1 MDSLVVVPHGL
12 PCQKT
17 PFLAKVAKRLVS
29 SLKDE
34 KRQAPSKKG
43 SHGVQV
49 SRVSSPI
56 SENGSHQVSGSR
68 RRINRLS
75 EESFCRNDSCN
86 TELKAVKMFE
96 EAINFH
102 QSNSPLH
109 ARYKLQELF
118 NLIEQDQRRS
128 EMNRTKYTLEVVN
141 RGRDIYFEENVKCS
155 VEHGIIIL
163 DSSNGGAQFYESF
176 LNILGAFSLELS
188 EFQIALAVF
197 SMLINSHKDSSVTSR
212 GRDLAAA
219 LNNKGCILMIMG
231 SFNEA
236 TESFLRALDHL
247 NLEKETYDYS
257 VNALIL
263 AVKNNISRLNM
274 MSKRFEYL
282 EELEKLDK
290 ECRIEKSE
298 LPCQTVFTVMHNQI
312 VMHMKLGNLSKA
324 EEKLWLVEQY
334 LNTRTKGKCI
344 FLLEYTKLQLSE
356 VLVLRGKLRDAQEVF
371 ALEPPTSSCVHKLIF
386 FGSNAY
392 VGIEV
397 FEKILDLSVT
407 SGKFKA
413 ARELLNEGLKVVES
427 AFGPDHFNVASLL
440 YKEGVILKMMG
451 EMPGAKRKLE
461 KAVHIVRSIFGDL
474 HPLLINCYMVLGD
487 VASHLKRS
495 DEAYVYFQRAI
506 ENVESVYQVSF
517 ADELFSGYCSLLRK
531 RYYTMEQKFQRI
543 DGLVAE
549 YGQALAVVSSRF
561 TIREAYRQGKSK
573 GKQPLVRRYFSTQ
586 HHEYIYFH
594 DLLGSGRALARQG
607 KMKEAETFFQ
617 RASKFSY
624 RHHVKRSLPEAP
636 LVRLYAIA
644 CHKTSREETKG
655 KIKDAFNSCFE
666 EISANKRYDV
676 GDGSSEDTVEPGCD
690 LNLKVLLILIIIL
703 SLQLKMHDTTFEAYD
718 LYTSLS
724 QSHEEIFS
732 VNDQIQV
739 YASRSSTTCNGKTV
753 LQDFLFC
760 SGNNFLDEV
769 HPECNVRGEP
779 LYKSLASKKN
789 GSRHSL
795 LASYTDSN
803 FFDIEDLK
811 RLEEKT
817 LLSFK
822 AVCGGLCLE
831 RDVYATQV
839 VVDVSLTSRFGVEL
853 PALMSCRIE
862 LLPLCLTY
870 GRISEEVLK
879 GKTICEISPRVC
891 EKITRIA
898 FQDEAMS
905 YVMFSRIGI
914 WLLKQCDSEKI
925 SMSVVQK
932 QCIVIIITDPFKVRL
947 VLLHNSNAIKLN
959 VQAVSTT
966 DMFGKEEAQGN
977 FCFTVFQKYNAAAFL
992 KTKFHLMVTETSH
1005 ELCRCPS
1012 ACQTNQSSPS
1022 EMHKME
1028 MKFLEK
1034 KETYS
1039 GPFTKETDRSEGFV
1053 NFVDV
1058 NTMECLK
1065 AISELSRYLY
1075 ENYTA
1080 HEEGNAFEEDY
1091 EIQAD
1096 RKSHLQDE
1104 SFVTPS
1110 SFPTMSSSQIER
1122 VSSSSGNVTSA
1133 AKKSPKAAFMRAH
1146 PLANPDRND
1155 ESLDDRNTAMCLNSD
1170 AKILGTKLFEEG
1182 KIARGFVISQIQEG
1196 LRKKEIPEPINS
1208 FKSREI
1214 ASGIAI
1220 EGDLLSRND
1229 HPFYDANG
1237 CGPSNNDLIKA
1248 NLERALKIDPSSG
1261 ENNHL
1266 VGAETV
1272 REGSTHLFD
1281 DNDIKSESQQI
1292 RSDELQNEVAE
1303 SVQELP
1309 SNISFPKDSTITA
1322 EKTYFD
1328 AVDGTVWRHKA
1339 RDEISKVMSVQLE
1352 CAETCATTGV
1362 EEFLFSN
1369 DTEELHFTEAPAI
1382 RDRVQQKS
1390 TSLVTCEAFLRKLG
1404 STDSSSSSER
1414 DTASVEKWTT
1424 PPESVS
1430 NGLVGVDEWSLSFKA
1445 FPAQRT
1451 ICTDPTISN
1460 FSRQVLDCDVEVDS
1474 HTNPTFLQ
1482 DELISERPQ
1491 NKLLNFCTHY
1501 ESQTTTQGSKSV
1513 VDFRNVEDFKC
1524 ESDDAQAFKTEQTL
1538 VGISGTHYE
1547 SQTAN
1552 QGSKSVVDFI
1562 HGEDLKGESD
1572 DAQSFKTEQILVGI
1586 TGKADLSSPA
1596 RNMICGLRAG
1606 SPKNF
1611 EDFSSLDPILIQ
1623 ETEGWSVGLHPEFV
1637 ERHSVTSTAKPSM
1650 STHPNSN
1657 LATLDL
1663 PQDWR
1668 NDSAYSLPSFSSV
1681 ASDVERLRP
1690 LGSHRQQREKHCSEL
1705 KQISLEQD
1713 AESWHFPP
1721 LPENYEDNI
1730 PAFQSKPHHLRGNN
1744 IEYSIHQPDPS
1755 LDPTEFRSG
1764 FYNMTPLMS
1773 KCVGEEIVDAC
1784 SGVSSVT
1791 DKALQVDEGACD
1803 TSEGSIGCLLGD
1815 LERALDRNLELWASS
1830 NIETK
1835 PVASDRTPVENFSEE
1850 EQTPH
1855 FRENENN
1862 EASRDMSSSSETA
1875 LQQQNEQA
1883 SETVGESVRSPV
1895 QETPRPLCGHYHRR
1909 CLVKFPCCNKFYPCH
1924 RCHNE
1929 SDECAESQSRAVNA
1943 THLRCSI
1950 CYNEQEVRT
1959 SLLSV
1964 YYCFSNKI
1972 FDVDTVIKSLNCG
1985 LKRTFKRVMLAIY

>member
-56 SENGSHQVSGSR
+56 SENGSLQVSGSR

-109 ARYKLQELF
+109 ARYKLQGLF

-155 VEHGIIIL
+155 VKHGIIIL

-176 LNILGAFSLELS
+176 LTILGAFSLELS
-188 EFQIALAVF
+188 EFQIALAIF
-197 SMLINSHKDSSVTSR
+197 SILINLHKNSSVTSR
-212 GRDLAAA
+212 GRDLAAG
-219 LNNKGCILMIMG
+219 LNNRGCILMILG
-231 SFNEA
+231 YFNEA
-236 TESFLRALDHL
+236 RESFSGSLDLL
-247 NLEKETYDYS
+247 NVEKEIHDYD
-257 VNALIL
+257 VDAPIL

-274 MSKRFEYL
+274 MSKRFEYF

-334 LNTRTKGKCI
+334 LNTRTKGKCN

-356 VLVLRGKLRDAQEVF
+356 VLLLRGKLRDAHEVF
-371 ALEPPTSSCVHKLIF
+371 ALEPPTSSWVHKLVF
-386 FGSNAY
+386 FGSNTY

-413 ARELLNEGLKVVES
+413 ARELLDEGIKVVET
-427 AFGPDHFNVASLL
+427 ALGPDHFNVASLL

-487 VASHLKRS
+487 VASHMKRS

-531 RYYTMEQKFQRI
+531 RCYTMEKKFERI

-573 GKQPLVRRYFSTQ
+573 GKQPLVRRYFNTQ

-594 DLLGSGRALARQG
+594 DLLGSGRALAHQG
-607 KMKEAETFFQ
+607 KMRKAETFFL

-644 CHKTSREETKG
+644 CHKASREETKG

-666 EISANKRYDV
+666 EIAANKRYDV
-676 GDGSSEDTVEPGCD
+676 GDGSSESTAEPGCG

-760 SGNNFLDEV
+760 AGNNFLNEV

-803 FFDIEDLK
+803 FLDIEDLK

-870 GRISEEVLK
+870 GRISKEAVK
-879 GKTICEISPRVC
+879 GKIICEISPRVC
-891 EKITRIA
+891 EKITCIA
-898 FQDEAMS
+898 FPDETMS

-947 VLLHNSNAIKLN
+947 VLLHNGNAIKLN

-1039 GPFTKETDRSEGFV
+1039 GPFTKETDRSEGFF

-1058 NTMECLK
+1058 NKLECLK
-1065 AISELSRYLY
+1065 AISELSWYLY
-1075 ENYTA
+1075 ENCTA
-1080 HEEGNAFEEDY
+1080 HEEGNAFEQDC

-1096 RKSHLQDE
+1096 PESDLQDE
-1104 SFVTPS
+1104 GFVTPL
-1110 SFPTMSSSQIER
+1110 SFPTMSSRQTER
-1122 VSSSSGNVTSA
+1122 VSSSLANVASA
-1133 AKKSPKAAFMRAH
+1133 AEKSPKAAFMRGH

-1155 ESLDDRNTAMCLNSD
+1155 ESRDNRNTAMCLNSD

-1196 LRKKEIPEPINS
+1196 LRKKEIPEQINS
-1208 FKSREI
+1208 FQSKEI
-1214 ASGIAI
+1214 SSGIAL
-1220 EGDLLSRND
+1220 EGDLMSQND
-1229 HPFYDANG
+1229 DPFYDANG
-1237 CGPSNNDLIKA
+1237 CGPSNNALIKA
-1248 NLERALKIDPSSG
+1248 NPERALKVDPSSG
-1261 ENNHL
+1261 ENNHFM
-1266 VGAETV
+1266 GAETI

-1309 SNISFPKDSTITA
+1309 LSISFPKDSTITA

-1328 AVDGTVWRHKA
+1328 ADDGVVWQRK
-1339 RDEISKVMSVQLE
+1339 DKISKVTSVELE
-1352 CAETCATTGV
+1352 CAEMCATTGG
-1362 EEFLFSN
+1362 EAFLSSN
-1369 DTEELHFTEAPAI
+1369 DTEELHFTKAPAI
-1382 RDRVQQKS
+1382 RDRVQQKG
-1390 TSLVTCEAFLRKLG
+1390 TSLVICEAFLGKLG
-1404 STDSSSSSER
+1404 SADSLSSSEH
-1414 DTASVEKWTT
+1414 DTASVENWTT

-1430 NGLVGVDEWSLSFKA
+1430 NVLVGVDEWSLPFQA
-1445 FPAQRT
+1445 IPAKRT
-1451 ICTDPTISN
+1451 ICAGPTTSN
-1460 FSRQVLDCDVEVDS
+1460 FSRPVLDSDVEADC

-1482 DELISERPQ
+1482 DEVISERPQ

-1501 ESQTTTQGSKSV
+1501 ESQSTTPGSKSV
-1513 VDFRNVEDFKC
+1513 VDFRNVEDFKG
-1524 ESDDAQAFKTEQTL
+1524 ESDDAQSFTIKRKL
-1538 VGISGTHYE
+1538 VGISDTHYE
-1547 SQTAN
+1547 SETTN
-1552 QGSKSVVDFI
+1552 RGSKSVVDFI
-1562 HGEDLKGESD
+1562 HGEGFKGESD
-1572 DAQSFKTEQILVGI
+1572 DAQSFKTEQTLVGI
-1586 TGKADLSSPA
+1586 TGNSDVSSPA
-1596 RNMICGLRAG
+1596 RNMICGLRGG
-1606 SPKNF
+1606 SPTNF
-1611 EDFSSLDPILIQ
+1611 EDFSSLDPLLIQ

-1637 ERHSVTSTAKPSM
+1637 ERHSVTSASRPSM

-1657 LATLDL
+1657 LATCDP

-1668 NDSAYSLPSFSSV
+1668 NDAVYSLSRL
-1681 ASDVERLRP
+1681 SDVERLRP
-1690 LGSHRQQREKHCSEL
+1690 LGSHRQRREKHSSEL

-1713 AESWHFPP
+1713 ESWHFPP

-1730 PAFQSKPHHLRGNN
+1730 AAFQSKPCHLRGNN
-1744 IEYSIHQPDPS
+1744 SEGSILQPDPS
-1755 LDPTEFRSG
+1755 LDPAEFRSV
-1764 FYNMTPLMS
+1764 FYNMTPLMP
-1773 KCVGEEIVDAC
+1773 KCVGEEVVDPY
-1784 SGVSSVT
+1784 SGVLSIT
-1791 DKALQVDEGACD
+1791 GNALQFDEGACD
-1803 TSEGSIGCLLGD
+1803 TSEDSIGCLLGD

-1830 NIETK
+1830 NMETK
-1835 PVASDRTPVENFSEE
+1835 PVASERRTVEKFSEE
-1850 EQTPH
+1850 EQTPP

-1862 EASRDMSSSSETA
+1862 ESSRDMSCSSETA
-1875 LQQQNEQA
+1875 LQQQNEQS

-1929 SDECAESQSRAVNA
+1929 SDECPESQSRAVNA

-1950 CYNEQEVRT
+1950 CYNEQEVRS

-1964 YYCFSNKI
+1964 YYA
-1972 FDVDTVIKSLNCG
+1972 
-1985 LKRTFKRVMLAIY
+1985 LAIKYMILIHKVLKLRDEKNLKTCDARSLLTLFMY